1 LAKSQ
6 EKVDLVVKNA
16 NVVNV
21 FSGDVH
27 ETDVAIADGI
37 FVGFG
42 EGYLA
47 KNTYD
52 PQGKFMCPGL
62 IDGHIDL
69 ESTFLSPIEFCNV
82 VALHGTIRMIY
93 RNIYE
98 IQRNVLDSFILKPHE
113 LHSIQSQCMTRITVH
128 HEQGKITIS

>member
-1 LAKSQ
+1 MLLFNEDHYTQENEKVASDNLVQTNDILELKRKINLAKSQ

-62 IDGHIDL
+62 IDSHIDL
-69 ESTFLSPIEFCNV
+69 R
-82 VALHGTIRMIY
+82 A
-93 RNIYE
+93 
-98 IQRNVLDSFILKPHE
+98 
-113 LHSIQSQCMTRITVH
+113 
-128 HEQGKITIS
+128 